1 MSHKNSPELICQ
13 RDCLIN
19 SRNHLHSFALDLNSM
34 HSCRNE
40 EKEQRLT
47 MNDTE
52 ITRLNAELSTTRD
65 TVKDAKNEMELLQ
78 NDLQAINMLFTRIL
92 TNKDNFDLDRLRNV
106 LEENR
111 MLLTEVTTRSNDC
124 SIIADSVL
132 PKLLCDLIVGAF
144 AEPEIP
150 MESSDENPGEE
161 DTPTIVN
168 KPDLLAT
175 DEIIENLPKIWRI
188 LTELLIHQKTTQFNW
203 IDSSGKSEDCYKT
216 VDTPTG
222 PQLVLS
228 VSKTFIKLKDLILEK
243 KGLQKETKRLKVL
256 NEHLQQTLN
265 TQEDRLGA
273 VSVEVTKT
281 WHLVNRMQRQHRQ
294 LHTKEQVLRY
304 HLQQKRRM
312 LSVLK
317 EELETCRHKWTKA
330 REKNES
336 SEIQWRLLRDEFTS
350 RKEKSQSVESG
361 YSDDPVTDE
370 DVEGEG
376 KKKKTESVPQLPVT
390 LPPPP
395 PIEIADP
402 IDETLEQ
409 MFYRLNAIHTAN
421 SYNFDAVLE
430 EPPIIA
436 SVPNSPTT
444 IVAQPNV
451 EVEISRTLGV
461 FAEGPPELI
470 DESTVVAV
478 QANESELVSQD
489 GSSSTS
495 DSSLESG
502 EDAVPSSSG
511 LTTAEEEYTAH
522 RNERIK
528 RLEEQCK
535 ALFDKMTSNKKKGEE
550 LSEQLDN
557 SINSRQLERDIATA
571 NTTSS
576 EEGPSTGG
584 AVEDAASGEGSKGE
598 EGNVEISSEETVP
611 NETTTVTEA
620 LPTEDHPNNDDQD
633 NNTPSCD

>member
-1 MSHKNSPELICQ
+1 
-13 RDCLIN
+13 
-19 SRNHLHSFALDLNSM
+19 
-34 HSCRNE
+34 
-40 EKEQRLT
+40 

-52 ITRLNAELSTTRD
+52 IARLNAELLTTRD
-65 TVKDAKNEMELLQ
+65 AVKDTKNEMGLVQ

-92 TNKDNFDLDRLRNV
+92 TNKDNFDLDRLKNV

-144 AEPEIP
+144 AEPEIQLDSASTP
-150 MESSDENPGEE
+150 NSSDEELNSEE
-161 DTPTIVN
+161 ITPLIVQ

-188 LTELLIHQKTTQFNW
+188 LTELLIHQKTTQFN
-203 IDSSGKSEDCYKT
+203 IDATGKSEDCYKT
-216 VDTPTG
+216 VETPSG

-265 TQEDRLGA
+265 CQEDRLGA

-317 EELETCRHKWTKA
+317 EELETCRHKWTQA

-336 SEIQWRLLRDEFTS
+336 SEIQWKLLRDEFTS
-350 RKEKSQSVESG
+350 RKGKSQSVESG
-361 YSDDPVTDE
+361 YSDDQVTDE
-370 DVEGEG
+370 DADVEDNAARGG
-376 KKKKTESVPQLPVT
+376 STAAGGPLQ
-390 LPPPP
+390 
-395 PIEIADP
+395 IELVDP

-409 MFYRLNAIHTAN
+409 MFYRLNAIHTVN
-421 SYNFDAVLE
+421 SLNFEPVLE
-430 EPPIIA
+430 EPPIYSTTA
-436 SVPNSPTT
+436 APPHDQSLLPNTATTTTTTTTEREQEQAFENNRSMEVLAESP
-444 IVAQPNV
+444 PH
-451 EVEISRTLGV
+451 
-461 FAEGPPELI
+461 LI
-470 DESTVVAV
+470 DDQLMIEGAE
-478 QANESELVSQD
+478 NESPLNSENEAPEP
-489 GSSSTS
+489 STS
-495 DSSLESG
+495 SN
-502 EDAVPSSSG
+502 G
-511 LTTAEEEYTAH
+511 LTTAEEEYTAR

-535 ALFDKMTSNKKKGEE
+535 ALFDKMTSNKKKGDD

-557 SINSRQLERDIATA
+557 SINSRQVERGI
-571 NTTSS
+571 NSIMES
-576 EEGPSTGG
+576 NG
-584 AVEDAASGEGSKGE
+584 GEGTSGVQLQGE
-598 EGNVEISSEETVP
+598 VLEEETI
-611 NETTTVTEA
+611 TEVEVI
-620 LPTEDHPNNDDQD
+620 PGEDLKEEEEIKEKSPEVQIQGDNSPQEQQSGGEGRTSDGDQLRLD
-633 NNTPSCD
+633 GQSTAHGDGQDPDSPEMSDLN

>member
-1 MSHKNSPELICQ
+1 
-13 RDCLIN
+13 
-19 SRNHLHSFALDLNSM
+19 
-34 HSCRNE
+34 
-40 EKEQRLT
+40 

-52 ITRLNAELSTTRD
+52 IARLNAELLTTRD
-65 TVKDAKNEMELLQ
+65 AVKDTKNEMGLVQ

-92 TNKDNFDLDRLRNV
+92 TNKDNFDLDRLKNV

-144 AEPEIP
+144 AEPEIQLDSASTP
-150 MESSDENPGEE
+150 NSSDEELNSE
-161 DTPTIVN
+161 DATPLIVQ

-188 LTELLIHQKTTQFNW
+188 LTELLIHQKTTQFN
-203 IDSSGKSEDCYKT
+203 IDATGKSEDCYKT
-216 VDTPTG
+216 VETPSG

-265 TQEDRLGA
+265 CQEDRLGA

-317 EELETCRHKWTKA
+317 EELETCRHKWTQA

-336 SEIQWRLLRDEFTS
+336 SEIQWKLLRDEFTS
-350 RKEKSQSVESG
+350 RKGKSQSVESG
-361 YSDDPVTDE
+361 YSDDQVTDE
-370 DVEGEG
+370 DADVEDNAAGG
-376 KKKKTESVPQLPVT
+376 GSTAAAAGGPLQ
-390 LPPPP
+390 
-395 PIEIADP
+395 IELVDP

-409 MFYRLNAIHTAN
+409 MFYRLNAIHTVN
-421 SYNFDAVLE
+421 SLNFEPVLE
-430 EPPIIA
+430 EPPIYA
-436 SVPNSPTT
+436 TTAAPPHDQSLLPNTATTTTTTTTEREQEQAFENNRSMEVLAESP
-444 IVAQPNV
+444 PH
-451 EVEISRTLGV
+451 
-461 FAEGPPELI
+461 LI
-470 DESTVVAV
+470 DDQLMIEGAE
-478 QANESELVSQD
+478 NESPLNSENEAPEP
-489 GSSSTS
+489 GTSSN
-495 DSSLESG
+495 
-502 EDAVPSSSG
+502 G
-511 LTTAEEEYTAH
+511 LTTAEEEYTAR

-535 ALFDKMTSNKKKGEE
+535 ALFDKMTSNKKKGDD

-557 SINSRQLERDIATA
+557 SINSRQVERGI
-571 NTTSS
+571 NSIM
-576 EEGPSTGG
+576 EING
-584 AVEDAASGEGSKGE
+584 GEGTSGVQLQGE
-598 EGNVEISSEETVP
+598 VIEEETI
-611 NETTTVTEA
+611 TEVEVI
-620 LPTEDHPNNDDQD
+620 PGEDLKEEEEIKEKSPEVQIQGDNSPQEQQSGGEGRTSDGQSTAHGDGQD
-633 NNTPSCD
+633 PDSPEMSDLN